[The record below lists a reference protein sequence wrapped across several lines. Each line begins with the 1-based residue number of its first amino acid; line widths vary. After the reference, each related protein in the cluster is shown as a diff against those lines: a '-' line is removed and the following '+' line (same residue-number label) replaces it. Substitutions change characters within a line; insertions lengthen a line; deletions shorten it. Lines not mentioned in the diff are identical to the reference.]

1 MGVWGSFIYLWKYH
15 FSLFYLAVLGKTE
28 FKQVQ
33 KERLIPYQKVFE
45 SSRLM
50 FYLHR

>member
-15 FSLFYLAVLGKTE
+15 FSLFSLAVLGETE

-33 KERLIPYQKVFE
+33 KERLIQSRKVFE
-45 SSRLM
+45 SSTLM
-50 FYLHR
+50 F